1 MTLHPGVICQPLAII
16 LLRESQCAAVKQMPF
31 PTAQTKVTG
40 VMSLPNLLTLFRLL
54 AAPGVA
60 LVFIVSPRGTA
71 DWLALVLFVGAALT
85 DWLDG
90 ALARAWNQTSKLGTM
105 LDPIADKAM
114 VVIALAALMH
124 VSSLASWILLP
135 VIVILFREVFVS
147 GLREFLG
154 DVAGTLK
161 VTQLA
166 KWKTAVQM
174 IAITTLF
181 AQGLFEH
188 YLVMSTYGMDREIVA
203 AIQSGAIEDT
213 QGLWW
218 KVEGYQWGT
227 RFGVGLLWVAAVLT
241 AVTGWDYFRK
251 ARSHLEG

>member
-1 MTLHPGVICQPLAII
+1 MT
-16 LLRESQCAAVKQMPF
+16 
-31 PTAQTKVTG
+31 
-40 VMSLPNLLTLFRLL
+40 LPNLLTMFRLF

-60 LVFIVSPRGTA
+60 LVFIVLPRGTA

-90 ALARAWNQTSKLGTM
+90 ALARAWNQTSKMGTM

-124 VSSLASWILLP
+124 VSSLAPWILLP
-135 VIVILFREVFVS
+135 VIVILFREMFVS

-161 VTQLA
+161 VTRLA

-174 IAITTLF
+174 TAIAVLF

-188 YLVMSTYGMDREIVA
+188 YLVLSTYGMDRDTIA
-203 AIQSGAIEDT
+203 SIRAGDIEDT

-218 KVEGYQWGT
+218 KVLGFHWSA
-227 RFGVGLLWVAAVLT
+227 RFGVGLLWVAALLT